1 VVGLPQERF
10 ESTQQKY
17 FYSSGKG
24 ALKEMRFR
32 LDTNNPRLATAQH
45 NVLAIQPGKEVLRM
59 KLPVKSIAIAVILV
73 APMSSFAQSAEPD
86 TLTDFESKSVDS
98 VTVRQGQLEQTSY
111 PDRSKATDRSIA
123 RSGASEQS
131 ASPSDLRVS
140 SYSPPVYIVR

>member
-1 VVGLPQERF
+1 VVGLPEERF

-24 ALKEMRFR
+24 ALKEMRFH
-32 LDTNNPRLATAQH
+32 LSTNNPKLATAQH
-45 NVLAIQPGKEVLRM
+45 NALAIQPGREVLRM
-59 KLPVKSIAIAVILV
+59 KLPVISIAIAVILV
-73 APMSSFAQSAEPD
+73 APTTSFAQSAEPD
-86 TLTDFESKSVDS
+86 MLTNFESESVDS
-98 VTVRQGQLEQTSY
+98 LTVRQGQLEQTSY

-140 SYSPPVYIVR
+140 SYSPPVHIAR